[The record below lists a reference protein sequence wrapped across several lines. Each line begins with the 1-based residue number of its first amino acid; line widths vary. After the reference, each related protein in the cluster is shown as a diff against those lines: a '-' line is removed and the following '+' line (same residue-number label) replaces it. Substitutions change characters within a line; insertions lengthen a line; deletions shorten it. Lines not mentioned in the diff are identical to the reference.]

1 MFNSIA
7 SLFLSKE
14 KKVLLD
20 LAMHIVQS
28 LDTKEERLAA
38 AETVMEALRDG
49 KITTIEWTKIG
60 KSLNVVN
67 KYIFC
72 TVDGRRKPC
81 VLQ

>member
-1 MFNSIA
+1 MLNKIT

-38 AETVMEALRDG
+38 ANTVVTALQDG

-60 KSLNVVN
+60 KSLGVFG
-67 KYIFC
+67 K
-72 TVDGRRKPC
+72 KK
-81 VLQ
+81 

>member
-1 MFNSIA
+1 MFNTIA

-38 AETVMEALRDG
+38 ANTVIEALQAG
-49 KITTIEWTKIG
+49 KIKTIECTKRV
-60 KSLNVVN
+60 K
-67 KYIFC
+67 
-72 TVDGRRKPC
+72 
-81 VLQ
+81 

>member
-1 MFNSIA
+1 MLNKIT

-14 KKVLLD
+14 KKILLD

-38 AETVMEALRDG
+38 ANTVVTALKDG

-60 KSLNVVN
+60 KSLGVFG
-67 KYIFC
+67 K
-72 TVDGRRKPC
+72 KK
-81 VLQ
+81 

>member
-1 MFNSIA
+1 MLNKIT

-28 LDTKEERLAA
+28 LDTKEERLQAA
-38 AETVMEALRDG
+38 NTVVTALQDG

-60 KSLNVVN
+60 KSLGVFG
-67 KYIFC
+67 K
-72 TVDGRRKPC
+72 KK
-81 VLQ
+81 

>member
-1 MFNSIA
+1 MCIRDRESNMFNSIA

-60 KSLNVVN
+60 KSLGVFG
-67 KYIFC
+67 K
-72 TVDGRRKPC
+72 KK
-81 VLQ
+81 

>member
-28 LDTKEERLAA
+28 LDTKEERLTA

-60 KSLNVVN
+60 KSLGVFG
-67 KYIFC
+67 K
-72 TVDGRRKPC
+72 KK
-81 VLQ
+81 

>member
-38 AETVMEALRDG
+38 AETVMEDLSDG

-60 KSLNVVN
+60 KSLGVFG
-67 KYIFC
+67 K
-72 TVDGRRKPC
+72 KK
-81 VLQ
+81 

>member
-1 MFNSIA
+1 MGAEMCIRDRESNMFNSIA

-60 KSLNVVN
+60 KSLGVFG
-67 KYIFC
+67 K
-72 TVDGRRKPC
+72 KK
-81 VLQ
+81 